1 MFAAAACWFH
11 GGLFLS
17 PPAVLPL
24 EPWKKLLSTSTTW
37 SAKIDCS
44 SRPRRWTGFLCGR
57 CRRSLLT
64 CCCCGCWS
72 MVAGSANSFTQKE
85 LQGGGKNCIAIII
98 APPRCQQC
106 SSIAYKITSYF
117 ELPWHAYAAVLT
129 TSFTTFLMTPPLG
142 CCPPFFFAACCFS
155 LSIARNVYSVA
166 EVRTTSSRHTGTN
179 YGYQTTTST

>member
-1 MFAAAACWFH
+1 
-11 GGLFLS
+11 
-17 PPAVLPL
+17 
-24 EPWKKLLSTSTTW
+24 
-37 SAKIDCS
+37 
-44 SRPRRWTGFLCGR
+44 
-57 CRRSLLT
+57 
-64 CCCCGCWS
+64 

-117 ELPWHAYAAVLT
+117 ELPWHAYAAALA
-129 TSFTTFLMTPPLG
+129 TSFAASTITFVVRLPLVG
-142 CCPPFFFAACCFS
+142 CTPFFFCW

-179 YGYQTTTST
+179 YGYQTTLLVVKQ

>member
-1 MFAAAACWFH
+1 
-11 GGLFLS
+11 
-17 PPAVLPL
+17 
-24 EPWKKLLSTSTTW
+24 
-37 SAKIDCS
+37 
-44 SRPRRWTGFLCGR
+44 
-57 CRRSLLT
+57 
-64 CCCCGCWS
+64 

-85 LQGGGKNCIAIII
+85 LQGGGKNCIAITS

-117 ELPWHAYAAVLT
+117 ELPWHTDATDAAILT
-129 TSFTTFLMTPPLG
+129 ASFFSSFNTSLRTSPLFR
-142 CCPPFFFAACCFS
+142 CAAFFFSASCWC